1 MLDPLQK
8 HWDNA
13 TLEYD
18 LSRYNFRKW
27 ATDVIKEKFPT
38 VQELEKIHEV
48 PAPTETVAL
57 QQHVQNACSRKDFME
72 MFDAFVEE
80 YIPSK
85 IEHKRYMIQRQG
97 TLRVVI
103 PQQAKVGRRLH
114 FHQGIF
120 VGNGR
125 GCRTIWTPLTKA
137 EKSNTMWIM
146 DLEKSRQYL
155 EEQWDLEKFEDTC
168 IRNSKPVEL
177 VPGQSHLF
185 FQEHIHGNIN
195 NEEGYTRVS
204 LDMRILLEGEEYGRR
219 LPGGFMRMP
228 GDHKAGEEFDYTGKH
243 FITYAGWNSEF
254 TKNIPLPMQRATME
268 TYCKK
273 YKIQYSS
280 YEFESEHCDW
290 QPGLA
295 HYIKQRPDGIVLT
308 SMYAM
313 TDHTERRK
321 ELMELAL
328 ENKVELHF
336 ANELCFLKN
345 WHDLEQINDY
355 LHFGVQEKGKQSLQI
370 FAKNPKVTTITTQ
383 SNQHNQ
389 TEQVFDSLQQ
399 AKDWFY
405 TNNAQKCS
413 AEHCIRV
420 EYALIADKHGRK
432 TRLKRT
438 EEWSLDGSAQTYNNR
453 KIQLVNESDWSK
465 NPYKHERSSDH
476 LF

>member
-1 MLDPLQK
+1 MLDDLHE

-13 TLEYD
+13 TLDYD
-18 LSRYNFRKW
+18 LEKYNFKDW
-27 ATDVIKEKFPT
+27 AIKVIQEKFPQ
-38 VQELEKIHEV
+38 VIELEKIHEV
-48 PAPTETVAL
+48 LKPNEVVKL

-85 IEHKRYMIQRQG
+85 IAHKRYMIQRQG

-146 DLEKSRQYL
+146 DLEKSREVTRQFL
-155 EEQWDLEKFEDTC
+155 EEKWDLERFEDTC
-168 IRNSKPVEL
+168 IQNSKPVTL
-177 VPGQSHLF
+177 KPGQSHLF
-185 FQEHIHGNIN
+185 FQEHIHGNVN

-204 LDMRILLEGEEYGRR
+204 MDMRILIEGEEYGRR

-254 TKNIPLPMQRATME
+254 TKNIPLPMQRATIE
-268 TYCKK
+268 KYCEK
-273 YKIQYSS
+273 YNIQYSS
-280 YEFESEHCDW
+280 YEFENEHCDW

-295 HYIKQRPDGIVLT
+295 HHIKQKPDGIVLA
-308 SMYAM
+308 SMYAI
-313 TDHTERRK
+313 TDDEERRN
-321 ELMELAL
+321 ELFNLAI
-328 ENKVELHF
+328 ENNVELHF

-345 WHDLEQINDY
+345 KGDLGQIHDY
-355 LHFGVQEKGKQSLQI
+355 LNFAVLKKG
-370 FAKNPKVTTITTQ
+370 
-383 SNQHNQ
+383 
-389 TEQVFDSLQQ
+389 
-399 AKDWFY
+399 
-405 TNNAQKCS
+405 
-413 AEHCIRV
+413 
-420 EYALIADKHGRK
+420 
-432 TRLKRT
+432 
-438 EEWSLDGSAQTYNNR
+438 
-453 KIQLVNESDWSK
+453 
-465 NPYKHERSSDH
+465 PYSWQNK
-476 LF
+476 